1 MAGFFENKKNLGLV
15 CMLVNILGPFLT
27 SFIGV
32 GIGGIIYG
40 AIRRTEEPE
49 AERFF
54 KDGLTQLIV
63 AAVGFVLF
71 FACIMMTF
79 GLGIVVSW
87 IFWPV
92 AAMAVYIWSIFEA
105 VEIYRHSQAT
115 D

>member
-1 MAGFFENKKNLGLV
+1 MPGFFENKKNMGLV

-32 GIGGIIYG
+32 GIGGMIYG
-40 AIRRTEEPE
+40 TIRKAEEPE

-54 KDGLTQLIV
+54 KNGFTQLIV
-63 AAVGFVLF
+63 SAAGFTLF
-71 FACIMMTF
+71 FACTMMTF

-92 AAMAVYIWSIFEA
+92 ASVAVYIWSIFDA
-105 VEIYRHSQAT
+105 VEIYKHSQG
-115 D
+115 